1 MTEHAL
7 YGKKKLCYTEVTD
20 FTDFEGIGQD
30 PLYKRY
36 ESVYSVIGKQ
46 IPEDFRDFLAQPVYS
61 GIDDQI
67 SWYCSEWHEE
77 PEKFADLSQTDK
89 DYYLSIKEKTLKVYQ
104 DTLATLKG
112 EDLMILKSALT
123 HIDNDFLFCYDGKV
137 TVVAWGMV
145 PDTTQHIVHGTII
158 HGFDFHKKKS
168 IRFDEGVYGTFPT
181 KIDGKMTRAEGTV
194 LTERDIPVIR
204 AKEGYIF
211 KGWKP
216 DPVGFKVTSNAVFTA
231 TYEKVDIP
239 EPPVEPEKVTV
250 RFRTDDRGILS
261 GDETAVLEKGS
272 YLTAALIPVISA
284 ANGYRFNGWDHST
297 NDPINS
303 DTTFTAL
310 YDNDDV
316 HCFFNA
322 GEYGTISGNSR
333 LTLPFGTTV
342 PMSCIPLVTP
352 KKGYKF
358 TGWNVSPESSI
369 LNGNTT
375 FTAQYEKEEYI
386 PWWKR
391 FWLILTGKGCLK
403 WLLWLLMA
411 LLLLFLLSGL
421 LRLCNPAG
429 GRDSDGIRGGFIAGD
444 DNTEIVGGGG
454 REDNGTEHN
463 IIGDDGRL
471 PDGGAVAPIVGD
483 DGDIPPVT
491 QNPGAPDVVSNRLN
505 IYFEDENIDFN
516 QFAADFKLLYP
527 GDDYEIIGFD
537 PEVEFIQIK
546 VPESERNAIRER
558 LNSQMP
564 NYRFFIVD
572 ESIFTL
578 HGNRSSDTAD
588 AGWHLA
594 AINLKEGWKITKGSN
609 DVTVA
614 IVDDGCDVGHPILKG
629 RISESYNVF
638 TQNSIVSKG
647 EGHGTHVAGLA
658 VGSDKYFDKGVSGVA
673 PKCKFMPVQVFDNGF
688 CTFSSLTSGIMYAIH
703 HGADVVNV
711 SVGPDFQGLNVLP
724 VEQQQLL
731 AETQFKNEEK
741 VWRKI
746 INVANKN
753 NTILV
758 LAVGNDDILAT
769 IPPECRTNGTLNVS
783 AVNKEFKVTN
793 FSNYGSGSN
802 VSAPGQSIASSFP
815 DNQFAVFDG
824 TSMAAPIV
832 AGTVALMKSVNKNI
846 SIAEVLPILQQSG
859 RSISGNI
866 PPMIQVDRALQI
878 QCEGNVASTPDNT
891 EVEETNAQ
899 STDYDAIRRLIEEYK
914 QKINDLER
922 MLPENNNR

>member
-1 MTEHAL
+1 MAEHAL

-36 ESVYSVIGKQ
+36 DSVYSIVGKQ
-46 IPEDFRDFLAQPVYS
+46 IPVAYRDFLAQPVYS
-61 GIDDQI
+61 DIDDQI
-67 SWYCSEWHEE
+67 SWYSREWHEE

-89 DYYLSIKEKTLKVYQ
+89 DYYHSIKEKTLKVYQ

-123 HIDNDFLFCYDGKV
+123 HIDDDFLFCYDGKV

-145 PDTTQHIVHGTII
+145 PDTTQHIVHGSII
-158 HGFDFHKKKS
+158 HGFDFHKKKN
-168 IRFDEGVYGTFPT
+168 IRFDEGVHGTFPT
-181 KIDGKMTRAEGTV
+181 KIDGKMTRAEGAV
-194 LTERDIPVIR
+194 LTERDIPLIR

-211 KGWKP
+211 KGWNP

-239 EPPVEPEKVTV
+239 KQPVEPEKVTV

-261 GDETAVLEKGS
+261 GNATVVLEKGS
-272 YLTAALIPVISA
+272 YLTAAIIPVISA

-297 NDPINS
+297 NEPINS
-303 DTTFTAL
+303 DMTFTAL

-333 LTLPFGTTV
+333 LTLPFRSTV
-342 PMSCIPLVTP
+342 PMSHIPVVTP

-358 TGWNVSPESSI
+358 TGWNVSPESFI
-369 LNGNTT
+369 LNGDTT
-375 FTAQYEKEEYI
+375 FTAQYEKEECI

-391 FWLILTGKGCLK
+391 FWLFLTGKGCLK
-403 WLLWLLMA
+403 WLLWFLLA
-411 LLLLFLLSGL
+411 LLLFFLLSEL
-421 LRLCNPAG
+421 LRSCNSSG
-429 GRDSDGIRGGFIAGD
+429 GIDSGGFI
-444 DNTEIVGGGG
+444 GG

-463 IIGDDGRL
+463 IFGDDGRL
-471 PDGGAVAPIVGD
+471 PAGGAIAPIVGN
-483 DGDIPPVT
+483 DGAIPPVT

-505 IYFEDENIDFN
+505 IYFEDENVDFN
-516 QFAADFKLLYP
+516 QFAADFKQLYP
-527 GDDYEIIGFD
+527 GIGYEIIGFD
-537 PEVEFIQIK
+537 PKVEFIQIK
-546 VPESERNAIRER
+546 VPESERNAIRES

-594 AINLKEGWKITKGSN
+594 AINLKEGWKISKGSSN
-609 DVTVA
+609 VTVA
-614 IVDDGCDVGHPILKG
+614 VVDDGCDVGHPILKEK
-629 RISESYNVF
+629 ISESYNVF

-658 VGSDKYFDKGVSGVA
+658 VGSDQYFDMGVSGVA
-673 PKCKFMPVQVFDNGF
+673 PKCKFMPIQVFDNGF

-711 SVGPDFQGLNVLP
+711 SVGPNFQGLNVLP
-724 VEQQQLL
+724 VEQQQQL

-741 VWRKI
+741 VWKKI
-746 INVANKN
+746 INIANKK

-769 IPPECRTNGTLNVS
+769 IPPECRTNRTLNVS
-783 AVNKEFKVTN
+783 AVNKELKVTK

-846 SIAEVLPILQQSG
+846 SIVEVLPILQQSG
-859 RSISGNI
+859 RSVSGNI
-866 PPMIQVDRALQI
+866 PPMIQVDRALQM
-878 QCEGNVASTPDNT
+878 QRDRNAASSPDNT
-891 EVEETNAQ
+891 EEEETNAQ
-899 STDYDAIRRLIEEYK
+899 STDYDAIRRLIEKYK